1 MQYLLLIYHEESLW
15 EAVSEPEKQAI
26 YGRYRALR
34 QELMDTGKFKGGSQ
48 LQPTSAATVVRVRD
62 GKTAITDGPFAET
75 KEALAGYFLIE
86 ARDLDDALEIAAR
99 IPSAA
104 TGSIEVRPLVPQQ
117 TP

>member
-1 MQYLLLIYHEESLW
+1 MQYLLLIYHEEALW
-15 EAVSEPEKQAI
+15 DAVPESEKQAI

-34 QELMDTGKFKGGSQ
+34 QELMDAGKFKGGSQ
-48 LQPTSAATVVRVRD
+48 LQSTSAATVVRLRD

-75 KEALAGYFLIE
+75 KEALGGYFLIE

-104 TGSIEVRPLVPQQ
+104 TGLIEVRPLVGI
-117 TP
+117 